1 MKKSDCYIKTPR
13 KTMVYEF
20 IKATRDL
27 DTQIPI
33 VDGYTSGKYLLI
45 KHCPLCN
52 RRHVHSNVSYPK
64 GYLTARTAHCGIST
78 NDYIIKVAGRINK
91 STFLKFSERFSP
103 FRTKIDAAGYISCRD
118 YLEYCEERES
128 YY

>member
-13 KTMVYEF
+13 KTRVYNF
-20 IKATRDL
+20 IKETRDL
-27 DTQIPI
+27 DIQIPI
-33 VDGYTSGKYLLI
+33 INGYTSGKYLLI

-52 RRHVHSNVSYPK
+52 RRHIHSNDNYPK
-64 GYLTARTAHCGIST
+64 GYLTARTVHCGISG
-78 NDYIIKVAGRINK
+78 NEYIIKVVGRINE
-91 STFLKFSERFSP
+91 STFLKFSERITP